1 MSETDQDI
9 SLHHEIART
18 IRNPETYL
26 EGADSKISANDI
38 TQHIYELSDE
48 LNGDHETRPMLDDL
62 RHHDTEYGGISDA
75 IREHLPYDK
84 PHGFDRTEAYIERSL
99 KQSDNVVSYI
109 HEDGE
114 NEFELLGGSS

>member
-26 EGADSKISANDI
+26 ESADSKISANDI
-38 TQHIYELSDE
+38 TRHIYELLDE

-62 RHHDTEYGGISDA
+62 RHYDTEYGGISDA

-84 PHGFDRTEAYIERSL
+84 PQDLTAQRHTSRE
-99 KQSDNVVSYI
+99 V
-109 HEDGE
+109 
-114 NEFELLGGSS
+114 